1 MPLNLCNIATL
12 KIKNADYCA
21 IITGLSKSEAINL
34 KQNIGLTEKLQFW
47 SYKFPRNSNLNKKN
61 GKL

>member
-34 KQNIGLTEKLQFW
+34 KQNIGFD
-47 SYKFPRNSNLNKKN
+47 
-61 GKL
+61 